1 MTSKI
6 AVRGLY
12 KFFGDDL
19 DAAYELLDQG
29 YTKERIFEE
38 TGVTVGVND
47 VSFDV
52 AEGEIF
58 VVMGLSGSGKSTLI
72 RMLNRLIEPTAGEVT
87 VAGQEITQMSR
98 QELMALRRDRMSMVF
113 QHFAL
118 LPHRTV
124 AENAAFGLKLRG
136 VGRDERRERALKVLA
151 QVGLREWADSLPQ
164 QLSGGMQQR
173 VGLSRALAADT
184 DILLMDEPFS
194 ALDPLIRRDMQ
205 DELLTLQRSMHKTIV
220 FITHDLNEALILG
233 DRIAIMRAGVFV
245 QTGTPEEIVATP
257 ADDYVAAFTRDV
269 DRSRVFTA
277 SKLMRWRE
285 PLVLERDSL
294 DTASERLREYGANAV
309 HVVDTQ
315 GVPIG
320 LVRAEALRDQ
330 HAEDALDEVMVVEF
344 PRCRPDDHLHEVY
357 ELCARG
363 LPIAVIDADD
373 RLCGVLD
380 PLDVFAQLAGGDDGS
395 EAGGSAAAGTDAAA
409 ESEPADARAGGGES

>member
-12 KFFGDDL
+12 KFFGDDF
-19 DAAYELLDQG
+19 DAAYELLDRG

-72 RMLNRLIEPTAGEVT
+72 RMLNRLIEPTAGEVM
-87 VAGQEITQMSR
+87 VAGQEITRMAR

-205 DELLTLQRSMHKTIV
+205 DELLTLQRSMRKTIV

-277 SKLMRWRE
+277 SRLMRWRE

-294 DTASERLREYGANAV
+294 DTAEDRLREYGVNAV
-309 HVVDTQ
+309 HVVDAQ
-315 GVPIG
+315 GAPVG
-320 LVRAEALRDQ
+320 LVQAQALREQRAEGAL
-330 HAEDALDEVMVVEF
+330 AGVMDSEF
-344 PRCRPDDHLHEVY
+344 PQCRPDDHLYQVY
-357 ELCARG
+357 DQCARG
-363 LPIAVIDADD
+363 LPVAVVDADG
-373 RLCGVLD
+373 RLQGVLD
-380 PLDVFAQLAGGDDGS
+380 PLDLFAQLASDEDAA
-395 EAGGSAAAGTDAAA
+395 EAESGEPAGTGAAAASA
-409 ESEPADARAGGGES
+409 PADARAGGGES